1 MIKYIAK
8 PFQIFWN
15 IDSSLFTII
24 ERSRKYTSPI
34 ARNIIK
40 ENHFIPYIYITR
52 ILDINPSWTSIN
64 DIAISHGHRWKWS
77 KIITIDRW
85 WAENRISETI
95 SSRKYFNL
103 SFCSRNTLG
112 APSFI
117 YPDSGTTEGFQRYR
131 GRNDRMNR
139 TT

>member
-1 MIKYIAK
+1 MIKYITK

-15 IDSSLFTII
+15 IDSSFFTTI

-40 ENHFIPYIYITR
+40 ENHFIPYIYYTNTWYKPFLNLDKRYRDITR
-52 ILDINPSWTSIN
+52 PSLEMIENHHDWSMVSGKQNIGN
-64 DIAISHGHRWKWS
+64 DLFS
-77 KIITIDRW
+77 KIFQ
-85 WAENRISETI
+85 SQFLFP
-95 SSRKYFNL
+95 KYT
-103 SFCSRNTLG
+103 C

>member
-15 IDSSLFTII
+15 IDSSFFTTI

-40 ENHFIPYIYITR
+40 ENHFIPYIYYTNTWYKPF
-52 ILDINPSWTSIN
+52 LNL